1 MTRGHSPPLVTR
13 DGEEEEEEGLP
24 VCSLEGIS
32 KGGSRGGGEVKLK
45 DTSGSSGFLETFP
58 PPPPLRR
65 HPPLGH

>member
-13 DGEEEEEEGLP
+13 DGEEEEEGIS

-32 KGGSRGGGEVKLK
+32 KGGSMGGGEVKLK
-45 DTSGSSGFLETFP
+45 DTSVSSGFLETF

>member
-13 DGEEEEEEGLP
+13 DGEEEEEEEGIS

-32 KGGSRGGGEVKLK
+32 KGGSRGGVEVKLK
-45 DTSGSSGFLETFP
+45 DTSGSSGFLETV